1 MQLVPPQQ
9 STFQPDHQR
18 TPISLKLVNPFSDP
32 CMNGQNHKC
41 VPNFAQGQ
49 VHHHSLVCGR
59 NNSEALKNQRLNSKG
74 RASLSS
80 TPRSQCVW
88 VPSAMPSDEFLNTPS
103 PARLCAD
110 LLALLQYHPGRV
122 NTLPSM
128 GLSNAQCHDS
138 SPREPVAFL
147 DFRDSNGKQPPPC
160 GASVS
165 PGLYI

>member
-41 VPNFAQGQ
+41 VPSFAQGQ
-49 VHHHSLVCGR
+49 VHHHPLVCGR

-80 TPRSQCVW
+80 TPRSQCIW

-110 LLALLQYHPGRV
+110 LLALLQYHPGRSEYF
-122 NTLPSM
+122 TKYGPFKCSM
-128 GLSNAQCHDS
+128 
-138 SPREPVAFL
+138 PRFL
-147 DFRDSNGKQPPPC
+147 TQR
-160 GASVS
+160 ASGF
-165 PGLYI
+165 PGFQRQQW